1 MSKTFILHNNIAKK
15 YLRITKK
22 YQNLSFFISNEFI
35 ESIFSTVL
43 KKQKSRKNSF
53 KNFPG
58 D

>member
-43 KKQKSRKNSF
+43 KKKKIKKEF
-53 KNFPG
+53 I
-58 D
+58 